1 MFSRDSTSA
10 MYIILQT
17 YILRYDKILY
27 IFTSVLF
34 TMQNCSIVTLHVMLC
49 KKVTLTEMWYS
60 HLGRCRS
67 SVEVALLS
75 GHFEFRQVVH
85 SRDLPLLFVRAGTT
99 PLGFALLFP
108 VLNVH
113 SLIIDWNTRTCWN
126 FCQVLWFH
134 LVVRSN
140 YLRLTTWFTPIRESK
155 KTVINLLITTKEDSQ
170 IKRTKDNPGR
180 FGVRQERNR

>member
-75 GHFEFRQVVH
+75 GHFKFRQVVH

-140 YLRLTTWFTPIRESK
+140 CLRLTTWFTPIREPRRTRC
-155 KTVINLLITTKEDSQ
+155 KT
-170 IKRTKDNPGR
+170 
-180 FGVRQERNR
+180 F